1 MTTTYRNRKQA
12 GTKVGGQFATT
23 PRPGEIELNQP
34 LRLNE
39 SSSSPKKP
47 TVSEK
52 VTIKVSGAGQAA
64 IRQQNGLWVNPSFL
78 ADKDMRT
85 IAGYDFR
92 SRKGCKEATQLVV
105 TELLNDGVISSSPD
119 KVKEVCREV
128 SSTGHNTTG
137 WTMWPNTGAA
147 ASTLHYS
154 RITAGDMQ
162 LITDTWEDH
171 RVMAACKTYQY
182 LHEGSINRND
192 PHFRRNVEQK
202 VGELVFKAG
211 SILAQHADP
220 WRSLEKRLRNPK
232 HVGKMSDHDPIGGQS
247 GSRLVW
253 LAEQRLEGTET
264 TFLEVAARDALLLND
279 KSWEV
284 RGKMINTDP
293 FAGDAL
299 VNMVT
304 FVAANPGTS
313 RETLEACQR
322 AAQEMKSDGHD
333 WKQRADEYLR
343 DLDSMSA
350 SIRTRTFGQLAGM
363 IQLGVERN
371 HIGKRMAD
379 RVRDHRPQD
388 ESRGSCK
395 RDMCLFDMAT

>member
-1 MTTTYRNRKQA
+1 MTTTHRNRKQA

-23 PRPGEIELNQP
+23 PRPGEMELNQP

-39 SSSSPKKP
+39 SSGSPKKP

-64 IRQQNGLWVNPSFL
+64 IRQQDGSWVNPSFL

-92 SRKGCKEATQLVV
+92 SRKGCKEATQLIV
-105 TELLNDGVISSSPD
+105 TDLLNDGVISSAPH

-128 SSTGHNTTG
+128 ASTGHNTTG

-154 RITAGDMQ
+154 QITAGDMQ

-182 LHEGSINRND
+182 LHEGSGNRND
-192 PHFRRNVEQK
+192 PFFRRNVEQK

-211 SILAQHADP
+211 SLLAQNGAP
-220 WRSLEKRLRNPK
+220 WMSLEDRLCNTERASESSDRDPVGGRN
-232 HVGKMSDHDPIGGQS
+232 
-247 GSRLVW
+247 GSLLVW
-253 LAEQRLEGTET
+253 LAEQRLEDTEN
-264 TFLEVAARDALLLND
+264 TFLEVAARDALLLNE

-284 RGKMINTDP
+284 RGRMINTDP
-293 FAGDAL
+293 FNRDAL
-299 VNMVT
+299 ANMVT
-304 FVAANPGTS
+304 FVAANPETS

-333 WKQRADEYLR
+333 WTQRADEYLR
-343 DLDSMSA
+343 GLDSPFPSD
-350 SIRTRTFGQLAGM
+350 RTRAFGQLAGM
-363 IQLGVERN
+363 IQLGIEKR
-371 HIGKRMAD
+371 HIGKWLGD
-379 RVRDHRPQD
+379 KLRVHGTQEKSLGERRRDAL
-388 ESRGSCK
+388 
-395 RDMCLFDMAT
+395 LFDMAT